1 MFSSSRTAGSL
12 LTLCLPCTVTATR
25 TASAPAD
32 PNPANDSATRTCTVI
47 TSLIINC
54 D

>member
-12 LTLCLPCTVTATR
+12 LTLGLPCTVT
-25 TASAPAD
+25 
-32 PNPANDSATRTCTVI
+32 ATRTCTVI